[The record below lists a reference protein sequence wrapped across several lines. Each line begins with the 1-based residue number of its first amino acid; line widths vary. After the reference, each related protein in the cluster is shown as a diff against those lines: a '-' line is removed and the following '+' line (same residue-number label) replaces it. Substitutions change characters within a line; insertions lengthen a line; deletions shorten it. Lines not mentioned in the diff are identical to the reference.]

1 MRATR
6 RSWGFS
12 DVVGLDEDCLKFVPS
27 PCVGIIFLYP
37 FSQVE
42 TRKKRLGSSRGIK
55 AAPGVWFMD
64 QTIGNACG
72 AVALMHCVMNCMDR
86 VSKDSTFLNKFR
98 SDAKNANARERGE
111 LFGSAL
117 RGLHDEVSGRGQTEA
132 PKPNADLDF
141 HFITL
146 VPVGGRLYELDGNN
160 DGPIDLGAVDD
171 SQQAFLTAAV
181 AHVKDVYIAPFP
193 ESHFSMMALGPR
205 EAPAKGSGS

>member
-72 AVALMHCVMNCMDR
+72 AVAL
-86 VSKDSTFLNKFR
+86 
-98 SDAKNANARERGE
+98 
-111 LFGSAL
+111 
-117 RGLHDEVSGRGQTEA
+117 
-132 PKPNADLDF
+132 
-141 HFITL
+141 
-146 VPVGGRLYELDGNN
+146 RL
-160 DGPIDLGAVDD
+160 
-171 SQQAFLTAAV
+171 
-181 AHVKDVYIAPFP
+181 K
-193 ESHFSMMALGPR
+193 ESIP
-205 EAPAKGSGS
+205 